1 MRYDTEFDYT
11 YLIKKIESKY
21 KQNTILKNINLF
33 CKDLYYITPFKVRL
47 VILNNRGYFNN
58 RDIYK
63 MSKAL
68 ELSDADIIKCF
79 YKVKE
84 VNDGY
89 SN

>member
-21 KQNTILKNINLF
+21 KQNTIFKNINLF

-79 YKVKE
+79 YTIKE
-84 VNDGY
+84 V
-89 SN
+89 